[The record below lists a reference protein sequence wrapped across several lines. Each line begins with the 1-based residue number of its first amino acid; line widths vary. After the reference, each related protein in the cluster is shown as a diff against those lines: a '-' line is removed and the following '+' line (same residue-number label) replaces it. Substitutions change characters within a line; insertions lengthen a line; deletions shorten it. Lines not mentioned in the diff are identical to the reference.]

1 MPELLERTLELARPS
16 ARELGCETEL
26 DGLRALVAT
35 GGGAGLQRR
44 AAGDPADTQAVLD
57 RLIECSLG

>member
-1 MPELLERTLELARPS
+1 VIVDQAVYRDGRRRPCGDLSDELE
-16 ARELGCETEL
+16 
-26 DGLRALVAT
+26 GLRALVET